1 MHNMLLDIHVFPHDV
16 HWQPPHAGGRHA
28 QAATARSV
36 RRESGKLPRTESRRR
51 RRAAIH
57 AANARR
63 SRCPHLCEAGPPRLP
78 ASGPARLIQIMAVG
92 ASRTSRRVRDGCPW
106 RQLDT
111 RLPAARRY
119 RRTPACIR
127 RTMHDA
133 YLKRLYGGMFTPL
146 DLLRCPPPCKRPP
159 SSPKRRCLPRVLRS
173 PISPPTLAGDMCRS
187 C

>member
-1 MHNMLLDIHVFPHDV
+1 MDYLIDANYMQNMLLDIHVFPHDA
-16 HWQPPHAGGRHA
+16 HRQPLHAGGGHA

-51 RRAAIH
+51 RRATIH
-57 AANARR
+57 AANAHR

-78 ASGPARLIQIMAVG
+78 ASGPTRLIQIMTVG
-92 ASRTSRRVRDGCPW
+92 ASRTSRRVRDGCPR

-111 RLPAARRY
+111 RLLAARRY

-133 YLKRLYGGMFTPL
+133 YLKRLYGGMFVPL
-146 DLLRCPPPCKRPP
+146 DLLRCPPPCKRP
-159 SSPKRRCLPRVLRS
+159 SSS
-173 PISPPTLAGDMCRS
+173 S
-187 C
+187 

>member
-1 MHNMLLDIHVFPHDV
+1 MQNILLDIHVFPHDV
-16 HWQPPHAGGRHA
+16 HWQPPHAGGGHA

-63 SRCPHLCEAGPPRLP
+63 SRCPHLCEAGPPCLP
-78 ASGPARLIQIMAVG
+78 ASGPACLIQIMTVG

-119 RRTPACIR
+119 RRTPACTR
-127 RTMHDA
+127 RIFEA
-133 YLKRLYGGMFTPL
+133 IVWGYVRSARFIKV
-146 DLLRCPPPCKRPP
+146 PPPCKRPS
-159 SSPKRRCLPRVLRS
+159 SSPKRLRLPRVLRS
-173 PISPPTLAGDMCRS
+173 PISPRR
-187 C
+187 

>member
-1 MHNMLLDIHVFPHDV
+1 MQNMFLDIHVFPHDV
-16 HWQPPHAGGRHA
+16 HWQPPHAGGGHA

-51 RRAAIH
+51 RRAAIN

-63 SRCPHLCEAGPPRLP
+63 SRCPHLCEAGPPCLP
-78 ASGPARLIQIMAVG
+78 ASGPARLIQIMTVG

-119 RRTPACIR
+119 RRTR
-127 RTMHDA
+127 RDTTHNARRIFEAIVWRYVHSARFIEVPLPVNARLRAQNAAA
-133 YLKRLYGGMFTPL
+133 YLGF
-146 DLLRCPPPCKRPP
+146 
-159 SSPKRRCLPRVLRS
+159 SVRRFHPRR
-173 PISPPTLAGDMCRS
+173 
-187 C
+187 